1 MASLRLAAR
10 VGPGL
15 PAVVTAAPSAPDIV
29 FKSPALSL
37 HTFSLVFQAVSP
49 LFHLTNSRRLLTD
62 KLMLL
67 AGSLCFTANI
77 GVPLEKQI
85 L

>member
-1 MASLRLAAR
+1 MVSHGHTAR

-15 PAVVTAAPSAPDIV
+15 PTVVTAGLGAPDIV
-29 FKSPALSL
+29 FKSPAPSL
-37 HTFSLVFQAVSP
+37 QTLSLVFQAVSP

-62 KLMLL
+62 HLMLL
-67 AGSLCFTANI
+67 AGSPCFTANI
-77 GVPLEKQI
+77 GVPLSAF